1 MLSFSFRLAETWKTN
16 RSRLN
21 IMDLMGILQFL
32 FIYLQMTSPS
42 WPPSQWGVA
51 AACHPAW
58 CSRTSSWRSS
68 GPLVGHSPGSGP
80 SCPSP
85 CFQTENIFILQQ
97 FSKHWITSRVW
108 SINLVIDFYGIFIVS
123 LLLFYAV
130 FYVFFHLVLCICPSR
145 GLQTSLYMLWYVALV
160 HVIYLSIK
168 I

>member
-108 SINLVIDFYGIFIVS
+108 SSTSHLYPARIFIRVDFPAPEGPIMPISS
-123 LLLFYAV
+123 LLLNLPDR
-130 FYVFFHLVLCICPSR
+130 HLR
-145 GLQTSLYMLWYVALV
+145 RAL
-160 HVIYLSIK
+160 
-168 I
+168 